1 MCFIVPPPADR
12 LHSSWR
18 AIVYVKSQPEK
29 TFHGTRNLPTELEPD
44 LEIMK
49 QELCDP
55 DHIPAHVVQIS
66 EKEQFVYIEGDVCE
80 VIGTEIHMAD
90 GHNDPYLRKGKASK
104 PSVAPKPSLIIPGQ
118 QNQAAAGLT
127 RPTLVTTS
135 QQAAAMG
142 AGGPM
147 DLADRWIVDLT
158 FKTHPVSDPEL
169 ANKVKMVAWNHG
181 LNL

>member
-66 EKEQFVYIEGDVCE
+66 EKEVWLPNLLLLFPASRTKQ
-80 VIGTEIHMAD
+80 
-90 GHNDPYLRKGKASK
+90 LRA
-104 PSVAPKPSLIIPGQ
+104 
-118 QNQAAAGLT
+118 
-127 RPTLVTTS
+127 
-135 QQAAAMG
+135 
-142 AGGPM
+142 
-147 DLADRWIVDLT
+147 
-158 FKTHPVSDPEL
+158 
-169 ANKVKMVAWNHG
+169 
-181 LNL
+181 